1 MAGAWSPAAFRKIRL
16 LQRLNL
22 PPLARTALIRIGSG
36 FVTLFLVS
44 LIIFAAIAVLPG
56 DFAKVA
62 LGRAATPETVANFQK
77 SIGLDRPL
85 PERYVSWIGKA
96 LTGDLGM
103 SFSSGSG
110 TPRTVVSIVGPR
122 LKNTLFLA
130 AITAIACVPLAL
142 ALGMIAAIRRNSW
155 VDRLL
160 NTITL
165 VGISFPEF
173 FVAYVLMLL
182 FAVKLPIFY
191 SLARITP
198 NMTASEI
205 ALRLALPI
213 ATLSLGIIAHMM
225 RMTRAAIINL
235 LSAPYVEMAKL
246 KGVSTRNIV
255 LHHALPNAWAPIAAV
270 VAFNLAYLI
279 VGVVVVEVVFVYPGI
294 GQAMVDAVRSRD
306 IPVVQAC
313 ALIFATAYVLL
324 NLLADIVAIA
334 TNPRLAH
341 PR

>member
-1 MAGAWSPAAFRKIRL
+1 
-16 LQRLNL
+16 
-22 PPLARTALIRIGSG
+22 
-36 FVTLFLVS
+36 
-44 LIIFAAIAVLPG
+44 
-56 DFAKVA
+56 
-62 LGRAATPETVANFQK
+62 
-77 SIGLDRPL
+77 
-85 PERYVSWIGKA
+85 
-96 LTGDLGM
+96 M
-103 SFSSGSG
+103 SFSSGAG

-130 AITAIACVPLAL
+130 AITAIACVPIAL

-155 VDRLL
+155 LDRLL

-165 VGISFPEF
+165 IGISFPEF

>member
-1 MAGAWSPAAFRKIRL
+1 M
-16 LQRLNL
+16 
-22 PPLARTALIRIGSG
+22 GSG
-36 FVTLFLVS
+36 FVTLFIVS

-62 LGRAATPETVANFQK
+62 LGRSATPETVANFQR
-77 SIGLDRPL
+77 SLGLDRPVT
-85 PERYVSWIGKA
+85 ERYVSWIGGA
-96 LTGDLGM
+96 LKGDLGL

-110 TPRTVVSIVGPR
+110 TPRTVNSIIGPR

-130 AITAIACVPLAL
+130 AIAALISVPVAL
-142 ALGMIAAIRRNSW
+142 LFGIIAAIRRNSW
-155 VDRLL
+155 LDRSL
-160 NTITL
+160 NALTL

-182 FAVKLPIFY
+182 LAVKLPIFY

-198 NMTASEI
+198 GMGVVEI
-205 ALRLALPI
+205 AERLALPV
-213 ATLSLGIIAHMM
+213 ATLCFGIIAHMM

-235 LSAPYVEMAKL
+235 LSSPYIEMAKL
-246 KGVSTRNIV
+246 KGTAPWIIV
-255 LHHALPNAWAPIAAV
+255 LRHALPNAWAPISAV
-270 VAFNLAYLI
+270 IAFNLAYLI

-306 IPVVQAC
+306 IPVVQGC
-313 ALIFATAYVLL
+313 ALIFATAYILL
-324 NLLADIVAIA
+324 NLLADVIAIA

>member
-1 MAGAWSPAAFRKIRL
+1 M
-16 LQRLNL
+16 
-22 PPLARTALIRIGSG
+22 RTGTG

-62 LGRAATPETVANFQK
+62 LGRSATPETVANFQK
-77 SIGLDRPL
+77 SLGLDRPL
-85 PERYVSWIGKA
+85 AERYVKWIGGA
-96 LTGDLGM
+96 VTGDLGV
-103 SFSSGSG
+103 SFSSGAG
-110 TPRTVVSIVGPR
+110 TPRTVTSIVGPR
-122 LKNTLFLA
+122 LRNTLFLA
-130 AITAIACVPLAL
+130 AITALICVPIAL
-142 ALGMIAAIRRNSW
+142 SFGIIAAIRRNSW
-155 VDRLL
+155 VDRFL
-160 NTITL
+160 NTATL

-173 FVAYVLMLL
+173 FVAYMLMLL

-198 NMTASEI
+198 GMGGVEI
-205 ALRLALPI
+205 AERLALPI

-235 LSAPYVEMAKL
+235 LSSPYIEMAKL
-246 KGVSTRNIV
+246 KGMSTRTII
-255 LHHALPNAWAPIAAV
+255 LRHALPNAWAPIAAV
-270 VAFNLAYLI
+270 IAFNLAYLI

-313 ALIFATAYVLL
+313 ALIFAVAYVLL
-324 NLLADIVAIA
+324 NLVADIVAIA

>member
-1 MAGAWSPAAFRKIRL
+1 MRTGAGA
-16 LQRLNL
+16 
-22 PPLARTALIRIGSG
+22 
-36 FVTLFLVS
+36 VTLFLVS

-62 LGRAATPETVANFQK
+62 LGRSATPETVANLQK
-77 SIGLDRPL
+77 SLGLDRPL
-85 PERYVSWIGKA
+85 PERYVKWISGA
-96 LTGDLGM
+96 VTGDLGV
-103 SFSSGSG
+103 SFASSAR
-110 TPRTVVSIVGPR
+110 TPRTVASIVGPR
-122 LKNTLFLA
+122 LGNTLFLA
-130 AITAIACVPLAL
+130 AITALICVPVAL
-142 ALGMIAAIRRNSW
+142 AFGIIAAIRRNSW
-155 VDRLL
+155 IDRFL
-160 NTITL
+160 NGVTL

-198 NMTASEI
+198 GMGALEI
-205 ALRLALPI
+205 AERLALPI
-213 ATLSLGIIAHMM
+213 ATLAFGIIAHMM

-235 LSAPYVEMAKL
+235 LAAPYIEMAKL
-246 KGVSTRNIV
+246 KGVPARAII

-324 NLLADIVAIA
+324 NLIADIVAIA

>member
-1 MAGAWSPAAFRKIRL
+1 M

-22 PPLARTALIRIGSG
+22 PPLARTAFIRIGSG
-36 FVTLFLVS
+36 FFTLFLVS

-62 LGRAATPETVANFQK
+62 LGRSATPETVANFQK
-77 SIGLDRPL
+77 SLGLDRPL

-103 SFSSGSG
+103 SFSSGAG

-130 AITAIACVPLAL
+130 AITAIACVPIAL

-155 VDRLL
+155 LDRLL

-165 VGISFPEF
+165 IGISFPEF

-191 SLARITP
+191 SL
-198 NMTASEI
+198 
-205 ALRLALPI
+205 
-213 ATLSLGIIAHMM
+213 
-225 RMTRAAIINL
+225 
-235 LSAPYVEMAKL
+235 
-246 KGVSTRNIV
+246 
-255 LHHALPNAWAPIAAV
+255 
-270 VAFNLAYLI
+270 
-279 VGVVVVEVVFVYPGI
+279 VF
-294 GQAMVDAVRSRD
+294 
-306 IPVVQAC
+306 
-313 ALIFATAYVLL
+313 FF
-324 NLLADIVAIA
+324 
-334 TNPRLAH
+334 
-341 PR
+341 

>member
-1 MAGAWSPAAFRKIRL
+1 M
-16 LQRLNL
+16 QRLNL
-22 PPLARTALIRIGSG
+22 PPLARTAVIRVGSG

-62 LGRAATPETVANFQK
+62 LGRSATPETVAAFQK
-77 SIGLDRPL
+77 SLGLDRPL
-85 PERYVSWIGKA
+85 PERYVRWISGA
-96 LTGDLGM
+96 VTGDLGT
-103 SFSSGSG
+103 SFSSGAG
-110 TPRTVVSIVGPR
+110 TPRKVVSIVGPR
-122 LKNTLFLA
+122 LENTLFLA
-130 AITAIACVPLAL
+130 AITAVICVPLAL
-142 ALGMIAAIRRNSW
+142 GLGMFAAIRRNSW

-160 NTITL
+160 NIVTL
-165 VGISFPEF
+165 FGISFPEF
-173 FVAYVLMLL
+173 FVAYVFMLL

-198 NMTASEI
+198 EMSAYETS
-205 ALRLALPI
+205 LRLALPI

-225 RMTRAAIINL
+225 RMTRAAIINI
-235 LSAPYVEMAKL
+235 LSASYIEMAKL

-255 LHHALPNAWAPIAAV
+255 LRHALPNAWAPIAAV
-270 VAFNLAYLI
+270 VAFNMAYLI

-313 ALIFATAYVLL
+313 ALIFATAYVVL
-324 NLLADIVAIA
+324 NLLADMVAIA